1 MATYRFYYST
11 NEISSLE
18 ENYNSSSNIKDVEQ
32 VFRNEKGN
40 VVKVCYGDAS
50 MKNRDDNPKARKS
63 FRARHNCDNPG
74 PKWRA
79 RYWACKNW

>member
-40 VVKVCYGDAS
+40 VVKVKRIDILADPDLINTDEALGF
-50 MKNRDDNPKARKS
+50 NR
-63 FRARHNCDNPG
+63 
-74 PKWRA
+74 
-79 RYWACKNW
+79 

>member
-40 VVKVCYGDAS
+40 VVKVKRIDILADPDQINTDEALG
-50 MKNRDDNPKARKS
+50 
-63 FRARHNCDNPG
+63 
-74 PKWRA
+74 
-79 RYWACKNW
+79 

>member
-11 NEISSLE
+11 NEISSFE

-40 VVKVCYGDAS
+40 VVKVKRIDILADPDQINTDEALGY
-50 MKNRDDNPKARKS
+50 N
-63 FRARHNCDNPG
+63 
-74 PKWRA
+74 
-79 RYWACKNW
+79 

>member
-1 MATYRFYYST
+1 MATYKFYYST

-40 VVKVCYGDAS
+40 VVKIKRIDILADPDQINTDEALGYEVQ
-50 MKNRDDNPKARKS
+50 
-63 FRARHNCDNPG
+63 
-74 PKWRA
+74 
-79 RYWACKNW
+79 

>member
-1 MATYRFYYST
+1 MATYKFYYST

-40 VVKVCYGDAS
+40 VVKVKRIDILADPDQINTDEALGY
-50 MKNRDDNPKARKS
+50 N
-63 FRARHNCDNPG
+63 
-74 PKWRA
+74 
-79 RYWACKNW
+79 